1 MTNYSLCAIYC
12 FHRKDVILTLQNT
25 TAFELAGVNETGL
38 LLKII
43 YLQIEKVDLILLSK
57 SLPSVWLIYFQ
68 NVFILTMK

>member
-1 MTNYSLCAIYC
+1 MINYSLYTIYC

-25 TAFELAGVNETGL
+25 TAFELVGVNEMWL

-57 SLPSVWLIYFQ
+57 SLPSIWLIYFQ

>member
-1 MTNYSLCAIYC
+1 MTNYSLYAIYC

-43 YLQIEKVDLILLSK
+43 YLQIEKDGLIL
-57 SLPSVWLIYFQ
+57 
-68 NVFILTMK
+68 